1 MTGPSSAEQDN
12 TGAMEVVVTN
22 KSKNH
27 FGKQE
32 KLVRKESHGKQHQPE
47 AFKNNRNARLEA
59 SLNATARAA
68 VATVRLARAMAGLNA
83 SRPVLS
89 TIGSSGVCASTT
101 MEKSND

>member
-1 MTGPSSAEQDN
+1 M
-12 TGAMEVVVTN
+12 TN

-59 SLNATARAA
+59 ILNATGTCRCGDGPACSGDGRLKRFTARA
-68 VATVRLARAMAGLNA
+68 VDDWIERGMRKHHHG
-83 SRPVLS
+83 
-89 TIGSSGVCASTT
+89 
-101 MEKSND
+101 EKQ